1 MAVRNKQQPVAPRPK
16 PTPKQA
22 APASEAESEAKR
34 LNEAFA
40 AWLEEHDAQPDLVI
54 LTPLGAPLQ
63 VQHFIP
69 QGMVVQVVIRPRG
82 EAE

>member
-1 MAVRNKQQPVAPRPK
+1 MAVRNKPSVAPRPK
-16 PTPKQA
+16 ATPKA
-22 APASEAESEAKR
+22 APANEAESEAKR

-69 QGMVVQVVIRPRG
+69 QGMVVQVVIRPKQEG
-82 EAE
+82 